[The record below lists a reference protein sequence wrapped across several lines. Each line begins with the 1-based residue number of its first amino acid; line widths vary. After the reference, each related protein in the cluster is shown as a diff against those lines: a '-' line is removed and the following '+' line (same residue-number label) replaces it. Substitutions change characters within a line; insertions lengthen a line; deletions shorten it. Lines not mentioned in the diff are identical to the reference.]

1 MQTEERG
8 KITVSS
14 FIAIGSFC
22 SLLVCMLVSGALLSL
37 PLVGGGLY
45 LAAQGTLRFAAL
57 IRPAR
62 AAEMSRALKGA
73 GASLAAVIT
82 GWVVALITAYSEKVK
97 TVGAWPVLGIALC
110 AAARSALTRLAVE
123 RAQETAEH
131 KARKALFIFGIQA
144 VFFCLGAPLIW
155 FSPLSHAKRWAL
167 LGCWAVSGLP
177 ECFPLKR
184 KLCRLSAFTDQDRAD
199 RKALRGVHACVI
211 FRGMALAASAAVQA
225 VQVLGCVCIALA
237 IGAPL
242 ACMAAALLCAVA
254 VPWLIIAWLNRPRKR
269 EPDPNRIIV
278 LGLLIWLTGLFLFML
293 FPKHPAVSGAA
304 LALCCLGAAGCCHAL
319 AGLHE
324 DMRRAAAF
332 ALGHTPENMDALLE
346 TDLRFSALTGGIIG
360 LAALA
365 LAALFP
371 AALYACFALPAV
383 ALTAAVFVFALLF
396 PLRLLHLRKLRR
408 CVALQEKGIENKP
421 LRRQLEPV
429 VIQKSV
435 KNYGI
440 RLVEFVLRPFFFHRV
455 RGAENIRLDEDI
467 PCVFVCNHGEILGPV
482 VCTLFSPFPFR
493 PWSAYEMLD
502 VSMVAERTM
511 NGTFQ
516 GVKGVGRKLLQ
527 WLMNRIGAP
536 FLVWL
541 LHSEG
546 SIAVYHDNPHKLMQT
561 FRETIAAMQAGDNI
575 LVFPENAETSPD
587 HRYVREGV
595 SEFFTGFTMIGQMF
609 TNKTGDCPLFVP
621 MYADKKKRLITYGT
635 PTRYDAEAP
644 VNEEKDRLCRY
655 LRGEIMRL
663 AGMEDSKR

>member
-1 MQTEERG
+1 MQKEERG
-8 KITVSS
+8 KITLSS
-14 FIAIGSFC
+14 FITIGSFC

-62 AAEMSRALKGA
+62 AAELSKALKGA
-73 GASLAAVIT
+73 GASLAAVIA
-82 GWVVALITAYSEKVK
+82 GWVLSLITAFSEHMKAA
-97 TVGAWPVLGIALC
+97 GFLPAAGIALC

-123 RAQETAEH
+123 RTQDTDEH
-131 KARKALFIFGIQA
+131 KARKALFILGIQA

-155 FSPLSHAKRWAL
+155 LSPLSHAKRWAL

-184 KLCRLSAFTDQDRAD
+184 KRCRLTALTEQDRAD
-199 RKALRGVHACVI
+199 RKTLRGVHACVI
-211 FRGMALAASAAVQA
+211 FRRMALAASAAVQA
-225 VQVLGCVCIALA
+225 VQILGCVCVALA

-242 ACMAAALLCAVA
+242 ACMAVALLCAVA
-254 VPWLIIAWLNRPRKR
+254 VPWLTVIFLNRPRKR
-269 EPDPNRIIV
+269 EPDPNKIIV
-278 LGLLIWLTGLFLFML
+278 LGLLIWLAGLFLCML
-293 FPKHPAVSGAA
+293 CPKQPFVTAAA
-304 LALCCLGAAGCCHAL
+304 LALCFLGAAACCHAL
-319 AGLHE
+319 AGLTE

-332 ALGHTPENMDALLE
+332 ALGHTPENMNALLE
-346 TDLRFSALTGGIIG
+346 TNLRFSALAGGIIG
-360 LAALA
+360 LASLA
-365 LAALFP
+365 LTALFP
-371 AALYACFALPAV
+371 AALSACIALS
-383 ALTAAVFVFALLF
+383 ALVLTIGVLVFALLF

-408 CVALQEKGIENKP
+408 CIALQEQGIENKP
-421 LRRQLEPV
+421 MRRQLEPV
-429 VIQKSV
+429 VIQKSM

-455 RGAENIRLDEDI
+455 RGAENLRLDEDI

-502 VSMVAERTM
+502 KSMVSERTM

-516 GVKGVGRKLLQ
+516 GVKGVGRRLLQ
-527 WLMNRIGAP
+527 WLMDRVGAP

-541 LHSEG
+541 LQSEG
-546 SIAVYHDNPHKLMQT
+546 SIAVYHDNPHRLMQT

-587 HRYVREGV
+587 HRYVQEGV
-595 SEFFTGFTMIGQMF
+595 SEFFTGFTMIGQMY

-621 MYADKKKRLITYGT
+621 MYADKKKRLITYGA

-663 AGMEDSKR
+663 AGLEETER